1 VSEVAA
7 GEAIAHVL
15 ADAGVTH
22 VFGVP
27 GGYSIKVFEGL
38 RAEPDRITPVL
49 APHEQTASCMAD
61 MYGRLTRKPG
71 VLVGQGAFIGT
82 SGGFGIMEAF
92 GSGTPMVVITDLTDN
107 GLPQHAPTQSVTGDR
122 GTPDL
127 AAILRS
133 MCKSV
138 TVATTPNEA
147 VHGVELALH
156 DATTGRAGPAAVLL
170 RLGAAYGKADTD
182 AKPWLRGVSRVA
194 QFAAAQPRADAVAH
208 ISVRLASAER
218 PVIIAGNGIH
228 AARAHDALAAL
239 AQRAATPVVTTQRAR
254 GVIAD
259 SHPWAAGPLGQYG
272 SPVARDMVMG
282 ADFVLVLGS
291 RLNPTDTL
299 LESPALLRPQ
309 EQELVQVDIDTTN
322 LGRHWPVSLAVNA
335 DLGAFLT
342 ALLPQVGV
350 DEAMV
355 DRRWACLESARSA
368 NDDSEPEA
376 EQATPLH
383 PRAAVGILD
392 DALPPET
399 RVVLDAGNNRIF
411 SYRYL
416 RNRAAG
422 RIHLAGGLLGMAW
435 GPAAALAVPLVHP
448 GEPVVSVTGD
458 GGMLMSLHTLAFAA
472 HHRLPVTFVVFDNGV
487 LGNVADFQRGEQ
499 IAVDVP
505 PVDFVAT
512 ARALGLRATRADDA
526 DEFADALRTSCD
538 DASTGPALVQVSVD
552 PSVSSH
558 SIRVR
563 DPARNR

>member
-1 VSEVAA
+1 VSQTST

-15 ADAGVTH
+15 ADAGITH

-27 GGYSIKVFEGL
+27 GGYTIKVFEGL

-61 MYGRLTRKPG
+61 MYGRLTGRPG
-71 VLVGQGAFIGT
+71 VLVGQGAFVGT

-92 GSGTPMVVITDLTDN
+92 GSGTPMVVIADLTDN

-133 MCKSV
+133 MTKSV

-156 DATTGRAGPAAVLL
+156 EATTGRTGPAAVLL
-170 RLGAAYGKADTD
+170 RLSAAYGTTD
-182 AKPWLRGVSRVA
+182 AEAKPRLHGLARAAR
-194 QFAAAQPRADAVAH
+194 FAAAQPATDALEH
-208 ISVRLASAER
+208 IAGRLASAER
-218 PVIIAGNGIH
+218 PVIVAGNGIH
-228 AARAHDALAAL
+228 ATRAYDALAAL

-259 SHPWAAGPLGQYG
+259 SDPWAAGPLGQYG
-272 SPVARDMVMG
+272 SPVARDMLMG

-299 LESPALLRPQ
+299 LESPALLRPH
-309 EQELVQVDIDTTN
+309 EQELVQVDVDPTN

-335 DLGAFLT
+335 DLGAFLA
-342 ALLPQVGV
+342 ALLPLVGV
-350 DEAMV
+350 DEAIV
-355 DRRWACLESARSA
+355 DRRWACLEGARSA
-368 NDDSEPEA
+368 NEDPEPDSDA
-376 EQATPLH
+376 SRPLH
-383 PRAAVGILD
+383 PRAAVRLLD

-435 GPAAALAVPLVHP
+435 GPSAALAVPLVHP
-448 GEPVVSVTGD
+448 GERVVSVTGD

-499 IAVDVP
+499 VAVDVP

-512 ARALGLRATRADDA
+512 ARALGLQAARADGA
-526 DEFADALRTSCD
+526 GAFADALAASCHE
-538 DASTGPALVQVSVD
+538 ASGGPALVQVGVD

-563 DPARNR
+563 DPARAR